1 MTADEAAR
9 QPADDDPRPT
19 PPTRPDP
26 DECCHSG
33 CDTCIFDLYEDEL
46 TRYRAAL
53 AAWEARH
60 AQPSAPESESVSAP
74 ANKLRKSQ
82 KSRAKR

>member
-60 AQPSAPESESVSAP
+60 AQPSEPAP
-74 ANKLRKSQ
+74 AVTNKPRKPQ
-82 KSRAKR
+82 KPRAKR

>member
-9 QPADDDPRPT
+9 HTADDDPCPT

-46 TRYRAAL
+46 TRYRTAL

-60 AQPSAPESESVSAP
+60 AKTSGHAPVSTP
-74 ANKLRKSQ
+74 TNKLRKPQ

>member
-9 QPADDDPRPT
+9 QTADDDPRPT
-19 PPTRPDP
+19 PPTRPDS

-53 AAWEARH
+53 DAWEARH
-60 AQPSAPESESVSAP
+60 AQPSGHAPVSARTDKP
-74 ANKLRKSQ
+74 RKPQ